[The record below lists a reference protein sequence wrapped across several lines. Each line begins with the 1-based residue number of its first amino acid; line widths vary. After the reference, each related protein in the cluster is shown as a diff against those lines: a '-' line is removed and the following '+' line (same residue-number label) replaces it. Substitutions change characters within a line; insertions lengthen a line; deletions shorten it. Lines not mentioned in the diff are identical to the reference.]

1 MQVEPILCFSSTTQ
15 PATGPIVRINPY
27 ELHIDDPE
35 FYDEVYSG
43 PSKRRDKWQ
52 WFYKLFGNTTTSMFG
67 TLPHD
72 LHRLR
77 RAALNPYFSK
87 QSVAR
92 LAPVIKS
99 LIDAL
104 CERFRDARNSS
115 TPVNLAVAYSGL
127 TTDIITKY
135 SFGKSYGFLA
145 KPDFGSDFHA
155 LMVQAGLVSH
165 LVKQF
170 GWLFP
175 MMQAMPIWFV
185 ALINPQMMSLIGLEN
200 V

>member
-1 MQVEPILCFSSTTQ
+1 M
-15 PATGPIVRINPY
+15 RINPY
-27 ELHIDDPE
+27 ELHINDPE

-72 LHRLR
+72 LHRQR

-87 QSVAR
+87 QSVTR
-92 LAPVIKS
+92 LTPVIQS
-99 LIDAL
+99 LVDAL
-104 CERFRDARNSS
+104 CGRFRDAQKSGES
-115 TPVNLAVAYSGL
+115 VNLGVAYCGL
-127 TTDIITKY
+127 TTDIITEY
-135 SFGKSYGFLA
+135 SFGKPYGFLTR
-145 KPDFGSDFHA
+145 PDFGSDFHA
-155 LMVQAGLVSH
+155 LLVQGGLVSH

-175 MMQAMPIWFV
+175 MMQAMPTWFV
-185 ALINPQMMSLIGLEN
+185 AMVNPQMMSLIGLEN